1 MGPGPGSDKSDEGC
15 RIALRLMRVMLLLL
29 LSLIRLD
36 CNDGGAITTSAL
48 KEVRGR
54 RCAMTSS

>member
-1 MGPGPGSDKSDEGC
+1 MGPGPGSGKSAEGC
-15 RIALRLMRVMLLLL
+15 RIALRLMKVMLLLL

-36 CNDGGAITTSAL
+36 WNDGGAITVGAL
-48 KEVRGR
+48 KKVRRR